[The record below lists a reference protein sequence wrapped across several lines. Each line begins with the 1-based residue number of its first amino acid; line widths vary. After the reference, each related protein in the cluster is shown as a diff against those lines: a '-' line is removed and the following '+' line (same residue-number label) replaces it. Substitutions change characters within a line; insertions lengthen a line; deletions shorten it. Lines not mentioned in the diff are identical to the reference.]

1 MISDLGGLQVALTAW
16 VNRPDL
22 PSFDVGEIIAL
33 AEERIYRDVRCR
45 QMVTTTTLQTVAGVD
60 TVALPDRWIEGIS
73 LRIDNPRMPLAYL
86 TPEALR
92 SEYSSTYT
100 GLPSAYT
107 IEGSNIVLG
116 PTPGQVYDIQVTYY
130 QRFDP
135 LETTNTNALLSLAPS
150 LYLFGALSEAAP
162 YLMDDPR
169 VPLWESKYAAAVRQV
184 NTTQSSAATA
194 GTSMRIRSR

>member
-1 MISDLGGLQVALTAW
+1 MIADLGALQSAVLSW
-16 VNRPDL
+16 LNRPELD
-22 PSFDVGEIIAL
+22 SFALGELISL

-60 TVALPDRWIEGIS
+60 TVALPDRWLEGLS
-73 LRIDNPRMPLAYL
+73 LRIDTPRMPLAYL

-92 SEYSSTYT
+92 NEYSSTYT
-100 GLPSAYT
+100 GLPSVYT
-107 IEGSNIVLG
+107 VEGSNIVLG
-116 PTPGQVYDIQVTYY
+116 PTPSQVYDIQTTYY

-135 LETTNTNALLSLAPS
+135 LETTNTNALLSVAPS
-150 LYLFGALSEAAP
+150 LYLFATLAESAP

-169 VPLWESKYAAAVRQV
+169 IPLWESKYAAAVQQV